1 VSETLGAGLIARW
14 TFTTDSAEPVGA
26 PLQVR
31 NYGVRFREPGPRPGL
46 SAARFDGR
54 GSFLEVTDHPALHCG
69 THGFTIACW
78 IDTDAEDG
86 DVVGDLVGK
95 FDPDT
100 RRGFHLGIL
109 TSTGMTSTAQPNYRN
124 LHFGIDGGST
134 PRWNDCG
141 RPGYAVLVAALK
153 VADGALYASTLET
166 GATERGRLW
175 RYAGDQR
182 WVDLG
187 NPVGCNV
194 VHSVAQFDGALYCG
208 LGRFM
213 GEGSALGSLPNR
225 TPGGQIYRATPD
237 GRWTYCGHPGAE
249 DATPEDMP
257 TVGYASG
264 KADDAFALTVYRGRL
279 YGVSN
284 HRRGAFVY
292 EGGERWTYVG
302 PDLRILSLA
311 IHQGNLYALINGGPV
326 YRYEGGSSWA
336 FCGCPPGST
345 QTYGAVTSDGHL
357 YVGTWPEGDVHR
369 YEGGERWTTL
379 ERVGYEREI
388 MAMALYNGKVYVGS
402 LPMANLWR
410 MDAERFRF
418 LATLD
423 SAPAPLRRVWAMAIY
438 QGRLFAGTLPSGR
451 VCAMEAGTVTTW
463 DHAFPP
469 GWRHVAAVRD
479 AEALRL
485 YVDGVAVAAS
495 CASGAPELDVT
506 TGRPL
511 TIGFGAN
518 DFFRGR
524 LGDLRLYDHP
534 LGAPEVAALAAR

>member
-1 VSETLGAGLIARW
+1 
-14 TFTTDSAEPVGA
+14 
-26 PLQVR
+26 
-31 NYGVRFREPGPRPGL
+31 
-46 SAARFDGR
+46 
-54 GSFLEVTDHPALHCG
+54 
-69 THGFTIACW
+69 
-78 IDTDAEDG
+78 
-86 DVVGDLVGK
+86 
-95 FDPDT
+95 
-100 RRGFHLGIL
+100 
-109 TSTGMTSTAQPNYRN
+109 
-124 LHFGIDGGST
+124 
-134 PRWNDCG
+134 
-141 RPGYAVLVAALK
+141 
-153 VADGALYASTLET
+153 
-166 GATERGRLW
+166 
-175 RYAGDQR
+175 
-182 WVDLG
+182 
-187 NPVGCNV
+187 V
-194 VHSVAQFDGALYCG
+194 VHSVAQFDGALFRG

-213 GEGSALGSLPNR
+213 GEGSALVPAGNGRPAVRS
-225 TPGGQIYRATPD
+225 TGVTPD

-302 PDLRILSLA
+302 PDLRILPLA
-311 IHQGNLYALINGGPV
+311 IHQGTLYALINGGPV
-326 YRYEGGSSWA
+326 YRYEGGSSWT

-379 ERVGYEREI
+379 ERVGQREI
-388 MAMALYNGKVYVGS
+388 MAMALYGKVYVGRCHGHPVAHGRRA
-402 LPMANLWR
+402 L
-410 MDAERFRF
+410 RF
-418 LATLD
+418 LPR
-423 SAPAPLRRVWAMAIY
+423 SIRRPRPCGACGRGGNLP
-438 QGRLFAGTLPSGR
+438 GRLFAGTLPSGR
-451 VCAMEAGTVTTW
+451 VCAMEAGTVATW
-463 DHAFPP
+463 DHAFP
-469 GWRHVAAVRD
+469 GLATWRGAG